1 MEYLVEMTLAAL
13 PKTPEEEIYILP
25 TLALAKKLKQENK
38 IISGGLMVGKV
49 GIAMIIKAD
58 SAQELDGIID
68 SLPVW
73 SRMQTTVIPLTS
85 FEGREII
92 VKQLLETTKKRIAE
106 AKTQQQNQ

>member
-13 PKTPEEEIYILP
+13 PKTPEEGIILMEIYILP

-38 IISGGLMVGKV
+38 IISGGLMVG
-49 GIAMIIKAD
+49 I
-58 SAQELDGIID
+58 
-68 SLPVW
+68 W

-85 FEGREII
+85 FESREII